1 MIKIHKVLSIALTIS
16 VIISGVLALKNANDF
31 KSSLFKFNSIPSGV
45 YEIEIGDYFNNR
57 ILMAYGDYNG
67 DKYTDMITVTQTQAS
82 SQAQKISVNLW
93 STQDGQ
99 FVEYELPLPKCKGI
113 IKNIIPGDI
122 NYDGQ
127 LDMVVVTLQL
137 NNGQICLDFFQQSNC
152 MMAGCPFDNVDFS
165 TTFNPNDIQMKTQP
179 IAGDFTGQHF
189 FQLMIYNSLT
199 QKREIFEFQPDKI
212 VNVHFQDLYSSDD
225 NCQDYPNQFDFSM
238 PHYSAVVDF
247 NGDCRADLVI
257 QTQQG
262 IEFWEKDDNQ
272 RFCLV
277 AIQQMKRAGTSIV
290 SFTFSDVNFDGS
302 IDMVALVKDTEYRIV
317 IMYNKFKVSAS
328 NLCSKFKQYPYELI
342 SSPSSYVQYQDETI
356 DVYSNAQGYLP
367 VQIRMG
373 DINWDGQPDIILTT
387 NTPGASY
394 GQPIIL
400 SNSECNDSDCANLSV
415 SNKRQFLPSTSSYY
429 NSLYKTQAINI
440 AFFDINEDGK
450 LDFMVNT
457 FENGI
462 YSIRCFFNYIQ
473 NDAFFLKALG
483 LNGQCTTSSCQSS
496 VYYGTS
502 YQCKVTT
509 LDTQYK
515 TASGVQLIQS
525 ANGALQLP
533 FVILGLSRTNNY
545 IENFSVGLPQP
556 DADASKR
563 SWTPIIPN
571 SQLIIFPYTL
581 DPQKWEISI
590 FVQPNDALII
600 VIIVTVVIL
609 AILGSIIIYYRR
621 QEINQD
627 TQNQEEF
634 LKMIR

>member
-1 MIKIHKVLSIALTIS
+1 MIKIHKVLSIALVIS
-16 VIISGVLALKNANDF
+16 VIFSGVLALKNANDF

-45 YEIEIGDYFNNR
+45 YEIEIGDYFTNR

-67 DKYTDMITVTQTQAS
+67 DKYTDMITVTSLQNPGS
-82 SQAQKISVNLW
+82 SQTISVNLW
-93 STQDGQ
+93 STQDGR
-99 FVEYELPLPKCKGI
+99 FVEYDLPVPKCKGA

-122 NYDGQ
+122 NFDGQ
-127 LDMVVVTLQL
+127 LDMVVVTAQG
-137 NNGQICLDFFQQSNC
+137 NGQFCLDFFKQNNC
-152 MMAGCPFDNVDFS
+152 MMSGCPFESLDFS
-165 TTFNPNDIQMKTQP
+165 ATFNPIQMKSQP

-199 QKREIFEFQPDKI
+199 QKREIFEFQPDRI
-212 VNVHFQDLYSSDD
+212 VNVHFLDLYSKDD
-225 NCQDYPNQFDFSM
+225 NCQDYPNQFDFSV
-238 PHYSAVVDF
+238 PHFSSVVDF

-262 IEFWEKDDNQ
+262 IEFWAKDDNKN
-272 RFCLV
+272 FCLV
-277 AIQQMKRAGTSIV
+277 AIQQMKRAGASIV
-290 SFTFSDVNFDGS
+290 SFTFADVNFDGS
-302 IDMVALVKDTEYRIV
+302 IDMVALVQDNGYRIV
-317 IMYNKFKVSAS
+317 TMYNKFRVSAS

-356 DVYSNAQGYLP
+356 DVYSNNQGYLP

-373 DINWDGQPDIILTT
+373 DINWDGQPDIIITT
-387 NTPGASY
+387 NTAGANY

-400 SNSECNDSDCANLSV
+400 TNSDCNDSDCANLSV
-415 SNKRQFLPSTSSYY
+415 SNKRQFLPSTSSNF

-457 FENGI
+457 FENGM

-496 VYYGTS
+496 VYYGAS

-515 TASGVQLIQS
+515 TATGAQLTQS

-545 IENFSVGLPQP
+545 IENFSVGLSQP
-556 DADASKR
+556 DADTSTR

-581 DPQKWEISI
+581 DPSKWEISI

-600 VIIVTVVIL
+600 VIIVTVIIL

>member
-1 MIKIHKVLSIALTIS
+1 MIKIHKVLSIALAIS

-67 DKYTDMITVTQTQAS
+67 DKYTDMITVTTPDNGNQQ
-82 SQAQKISVNLW
+82 ISVNLW
-93 STQDGQ
+93 STSDGL
-99 FVEYELPLPKCKGI
+99 FSEYQLPVPKCKGV

-127 LDMVVVTLQL
+127 LDMVVVTYQV
-137 NNGQICLDFFQQSNC
+137 NGQFCLDFFQQNNC
-152 MMAGCPFDNVDFS
+152 MMAGCLFESVDFS
-165 TTFNPNDIQMKTQP
+165 TTFGTFQMKTQP

-189 FQLMIYNSLT
+189 FQLMMYDSQNS
-199 QKREIFEFQPDKI
+199 KREIFEFQPDQI
-212 VNVHFQDLYSSDD
+212 VPVHFQDLYSSDD
-225 NCQDYPNQFDFSM
+225 NCIDYPIQFDFSM

-262 IEFWEKDDNQ
+262 IEFWAKDDNQ
-272 RFCLV
+272 KFCLV
-277 AIQQMKRAGTSIV
+277 ATQQMNRAGASIV

-302 IDMVALVKDTEYRIV
+302 IDMVALIQENGLYRIV
-317 IMYNKFKVSAS
+317 IMYNKFRVSAS

-356 DVYSNAQGYLP
+356 DAFILGYLP
-367 VQIRMG
+367 PQIRMG
-373 DINWDGQPDIILTT
+373 DINWDGNPDIIITT
-387 NTPGASY
+387 NASNGGSY

-400 SNSECNDSDCANLSV
+400 SNSDCNDSDCANLSV
-415 SNKRQFLPSTSSYY
+415 SNKRQFLPSTSSNY
-429 NSLYKTQAINI
+429 NSLYKTQAVNI

-457 FENGI
+457 YENGI

-496 VYYGTS
+496 VYYGAS

-545 IENFSVGLPQP
+545 IENFTVGLPQP
-556 DADASKR
+556 DADNSSR
-563 SWTPIIPN
+563 YWTPIIPN

-581 DPQKWEISI
+581 DPSKWEISI

-621 QEINQD
+621 LEINQD